1 MLYAIS
7 PSSSANLKEGQMKRI
22 LLIATILM
30 ATACAPTR
38 TVQEGVKDP
47 GPRVVANPLPA
58 NQRMT
63 VGIARF
69 TNESVYGSGLF
80 TDASGD
86 RIGKQASD
94 LLARH
99 LVATQ
104 RFNVVERQDIGKLAA
119 EADLMGLSKEQ
130 FKQNLMGVD
139 ALIMG
144 SVAELGRD
152 TTGNTWL
159 IGKSKTQ
166 RARARVVLR
175 LVDPRTGQVF
185 YTQEG
190 AGEADLSSSSTLGF
204 GGATGFDSTLEGKAI
219 DAAIVNMMNNVMATL
234 EARRNQI
241 Q

>member
-1 MLYAIS
+1 MKRTALIISALFVIAGCAS
-7 PSSSANLKEGQMKRI
+7 PS
-22 LLIATILM
+22 
-30 ATACAPTR
+30 R

-47 GPRVVANPLPA
+47 GPRVAVNPLP
-58 NQRMT
+58 QEERMT
-63 VGIARF
+63 IGIARF
-69 TNESVYGSGLF
+69 TNESIYGSGLF

-99 LVATQ
+99 LMATQ

-119 EADLMGLSKEQ
+119 EAELMGLSKEQ
-130 FKQNLMGVD
+130 FKQNLAGVD
-139 ALIMG
+139 ALILG

-159 IGKSKTQ
+159 LGKQKTQ

-175 LVDPRTGQVF
+175 LVDPKTGQLF

-190 AGEADLSSSSTLGF
+190 SGEADLSSSSTLGF

-219 DAAIVNMMNNVMATL
+219 DAAIVNMINKVAQTL
-234 EARRNQI
+234 DARRNPKKP
-241 Q
+241 